1 MDRLAALE
9 AFVRV
14 AETRSFSEAAK
25 KLKASKSAVSRQV
38 SALEAEL
45 GARLFHRTTRSLTL
59 TEAGQGY
66 YDRATRILADLDE
79 ANLAV
84 SQLQAAPR
92 GLLRVNA
99 PMSFGFLHL
108 AEAIPDFLS
117 VYPDISVEMTMNDR
131 FVDLVDEGFDVAVRI
146 GALTDSSL
154 IARRLA
160 PIRRVLCASPAYF
173 AARGRPETPEDIKA
187 HDCLCNSN
195 IATGREWRFVGRD
208 GKPIHIEV
216 KGRLSAN
223 NGDALRVAALNG
235 LGIVT
240 LPTFIVGADLQAGRL
255 VCALDDFLPQ
265 TLSLNA
271 VYPHA
276 RHLSP
281 KVRAFVDF
289 LSRRFGPQPYWDKGL
304 TGSTTESAPSTPP
317 DRSRKSGRDVRG

>member
-1 MDRLAALE
+1 MDRLAAIE
-9 AFVRV
+9 AFVKV
-14 AETRSFSEAAK
+14 AETRSFSEAAQRMN
-25 KLKASKSAVSRQV
+25 ASKSAISRQV

-66 YDRATRILADLDE
+66 FERASRILADLEE
-79 ANLAV
+79 ASLAV

-92 GLLRVNA
+92 GRLRVNA

-108 AEAIPDFLS
+108 APALPEFLQLYPELS
-117 VYPDISVEMTMNDR
+117 VDVTMNDR

-146 GALTDSSL
+146 GQLDDSSL

-160 PIRRVLCASPAYF
+160 PIRRVLCASPDYLKAHG
-173 AARGRPETPEDIKA
+173 APASPEDLKA
-187 HDCLCNSN
+187 HQCLCNSN
-195 IATGREWRFVGRD
+195 IPLGHEWRFVAPD
-208 GKPIHIEV
+208 GKAWPVEV
-216 KGRLSAN
+216 SGRFNAN
-223 NGDALRVAALNG
+223 NGDALRIAALNG
-235 LGIVT
+235 LGIAH
-240 LPTFIVGADLQAGRL
+240 LPTFIVGGDLQAGTL
-255 VCALDDFLPQ
+255 ITLLDEFVPQ

-289 LSRRFGPQPYWDKGL
+289 LSQRFGPRPYWDL
-304 TGSTTESAPSTPP
+304 VE
-317 DRSRKSGRDVRG
+317 